1 MDKISGIYCIT
12 NNINGKQYIG
22 LSKDCHK
29 RWQDHYSKSYTSE
42 REDDVK
48 KALYR
53 AMRKYGRENFS
64 FRILEECPEE
74 KLKEREI
81 YWIKKLDTYNKGYN
95 ETYGGDNY
103 SPEHVLRGEAHG
115 MAKLT
120 EQDVIQCRICYQQ
133 GLAAKT
139 VWERFFSNKVTFPG
153 FQRMWH
159 GKTWKH
165 VMPEVFEEKKRP
177 KQKWSSEIKA
187 EILRLYNEEHK
198 SCAEIYHIFNEEI
211 SRTTI
216 HDYCHGKR

>member
-29 RWQDHYSKSYTSE
+29 RWWDHYSKSYTSE

-53 AMRKYGRENFS
+53 AMRTYGRENFS
-64 FRILEECPEE
+64 FRIIEECPEE

-153 FQRMWH
+153 F
-159 GKTWKH
+159 
-165 VMPEVFEEKKRP
+165 
-177 KQKWSSEIKA
+177 
-187 EILRLYNEEHK
+187 
-198 SCAEIYHIFNEEI
+198 
-211 SRTTI
+211 
-216 HDYCHGKR
+216 

>member
-64 FRILEECPEE
+64 FQILEECPEE

-81 YWIKKLDTYNKGYN
+81 YWIKK
-95 ETYGGDNY
+95 
-103 SPEHVLRGEAHG
+103 
-115 MAKLT
+115 
-120 EQDVIQCRICYQQ
+120 
-133 GLAAKT
+133 
-139 VWERFFSNKVTFPG
+139 
-153 FQRMWH
+153 
-159 GKTWKH
+159 
-165 VMPEVFEEKKRP
+165 
-177 KQKWSSEIKA
+177 
-187 EILRLYNEEHK
+187 
-198 SCAEIYHIFNEEI
+198 
-211 SRTTI
+211 
-216 HDYCHGKR
+216 